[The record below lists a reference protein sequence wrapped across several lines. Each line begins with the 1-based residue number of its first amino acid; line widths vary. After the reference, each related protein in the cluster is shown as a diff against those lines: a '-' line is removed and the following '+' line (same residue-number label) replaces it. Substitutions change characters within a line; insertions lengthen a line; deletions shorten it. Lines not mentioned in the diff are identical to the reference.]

1 MPGVFG
7 SGDDALSP
15 VDVITGCDDVLVALQ
30 YRFITGYMF
39 GKIAKK
45 STGAVYNQ
53 TFCVSHDDLGENK
66 SVCRVWQPTDRQ
78 GRPIV
83 TCVCVN
89 FDA

>member
-1 MPGVFG
+1 MEYLAFFA
-7 SGDDALSP
+7 SGDTHSVLL
-15 VDVITGCDDVLVALQ
+15 ITGN
-30 YRFITGYMF
+30 MF

-53 TFCVSHDDLGENK
+53 TFCVSHDDSRENK

-78 GRPIV
+78 GRLIV
-83 TCVCVN
+83 TCVGVS